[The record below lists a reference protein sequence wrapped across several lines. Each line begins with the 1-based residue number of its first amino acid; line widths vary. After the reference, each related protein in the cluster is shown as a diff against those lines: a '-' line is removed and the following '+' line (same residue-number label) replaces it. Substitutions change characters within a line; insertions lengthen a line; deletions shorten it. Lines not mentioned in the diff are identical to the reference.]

1 MVTRSLHLK
10 FMTHS
15 QEPLSVSI
23 RTALLLLVMTLLL
36 TTNCGDPT
44 PTPAVG
50 AAPPADGTVHF
61 VWLSRLQGFGA
72 GIPCDTTDIPAL
84 PAAAQIANDLEA
96 QGDLAVLACVGDAL
110 IQPASITSAPAAVAA
125 TVARSNVDL
134 DAMAAAG
141 VDIYVPGHSDMILG
155 LKDLADRASARGV
168 PLVLT
173 NVKVEGRDDIK
184 PYVIVEH
191 GGMRFAL
198 LGVIPK
204 ESMRTDQEALSDQS
218 GVTFTSP
225 GRAVRE
231 LSRDI
236 LNRGEANAVVCFSS
250 LTVESNQNLCKIPT
264 LHFLIGSSEAKIDQ
278 QEVVSLNGTSMFLQP
293 IAGRSV
299 GLTTIRVVND
309 DWELPDISQ
318 RHVLPKLLELER
330 KKFNDYVVMFGT
342 DNVRELAPLVLPL
355 HPENFIL
362 KCELMEENTVW
373 VEEVRTWPGS
383 FLDHQSAVL
392 EPILDD
398 DPVAAVFEGYG
409 NAMRTALADLKRP
422 LEVLPEEPTIPR
434 PQDCRG
440 CHSEQ
445 FEFWA
450 ATPHA
455 NSYDRLTDLG
465 RQNDSSCLICHTTG
479 FGLMGGY
486 RDPRHEA
493 PFGSVGCL
501 HCHEVQGPHAFNKRL
516 VVDPLY
522 VTANPE
528 AMTCQTCHNADR
540 DPDFDRNSAIEA
552 IACPPM
558 RIDDPALLVAWSEAQ
573 KTIQRMRA
581 RGKATDWEDYLEG
594 RALVGMG
601 RPEEGLPL
609 IKSYMK
615 EHTEWPELT
624 YYTSKYL
631 EEHRDAPGSLVL
643 LREYIAGQPGDM
655 QMNIAYIRLLMTSD
669 DDSVRDEDHALS
681 HAQLIAPPDA
691 PELIEVL
698 MPAYLI
704 QVDMLVERGRG
715 TEAFELLQKL
725 KGTFN
730 QNEDLDAALRKHGLL
745 AS

>member
-1 MVTRSLHLK
+1 MVTKSLHMR
-10 FMTHS
+10 FMTYPR
-15 QEPLSVSI
+15 EPSSVSI
-23 RTALLLLVMTLLL
+23 RSALLLLVMTLLL
-36 TTNCGDPT
+36 TTNCGDPA
-44 PTPAVG
+44 PAPAEG
-50 AAPPADGTVHF
+50 TAPPADGTAHF

-84 PAAAQIANDLEA
+84 PAAAAVTRDLEA

-110 IQPASITSAPAAVAA
+110 IQPASIMSAPAAVAA

-141 VDIYVPGHSDMILG
+141 VDIYVPGHSDMIRG
-155 LKDLADRASARGV
+155 LKDLADRATERGV
-168 PLVLT
+168 PIVLT

-184 PYVIVEH
+184 PYIIVEH

-236 LNRGEANAVVCFSS
+236 LKRGEANAIVCFSS

-278 QEVVSLNGTSMFLQP
+278 QEVVNLNGTSMFLQP

-299 GLTTIRVVND
+299 GLTTIRVVNG
-309 DWELPDISQ
+309 DWGLSDISQ
-318 RHVLPKLLELER
+318 RHILPAKIAQER
-330 KKFNDYVVMFGT
+330 KKFAEYVAMFGT
-342 DNVRELAPLVLPL
+342 DNVQELAPLVLPL

-362 KCELMEENTVW
+362 KCELMEENTAW
-373 VEEVRTWPGS
+373 VEEVRNWPGS
-383 FLDHQSAVL
+383 FLDHQSATL
-392 EPILDD
+392 EPTAENDV
-398 DPVAAVFEGYG
+398 VAAVFNDYG
-409 NAMRTALADLKRP
+409 PAIQAGVAEVKKP
-422 LEVLPEEPTIPR
+422 LGSLPTEATIPR
-434 PQDCRG
+434 PEDCRS

-445 FEFWA
+445 FEYWA
-450 ATPHA
+450 ATSHA
-455 NSYDRLTDLG
+455 NSYDRLAEMG
-465 RQNDSSCLICHTTG
+465 RQNDSSCLICHTAG

-493 PFGSVGCL
+493 PFGAVTCL
-501 HCHEVQGPHAFNKRL
+501 HCHEVQGPHAFNTRL

-522 VTANPE
+522 VTANAK
-528 AMTCQTCHNADR
+528 AMDCKTCHNEDR
-540 DPDFDRNSAIEA
+540 DPLFDRTAALDS

-558 RIDDPALLVAWSEAQ
+558 RVDDPALLVAWSDSQ
-573 KTIQRMRA
+573 KAIQRMRA
-581 RGKATDWEDYLEG
+581 RGKATEWEDYLEG

-601 RPEEGLPL
+601 RPDEGLPM
-609 IKSYMK
+609 IKSYMNGR
-615 EHTEWPELT
+615 TDWPELT

-631 EEHRDAPGSLVL
+631 EKHHDAPGSLAL
-643 LREYIAGQPGDM
+643 FRDYLAGQPGDM
-655 QMNIAYIRLLMTSD
+655 GMNIAYIQLLLKSD

-691 PELIEVL
+691 PELTEIL
-698 MPAYLI
+698 MPAYLM
-704 QVDMLVERGRG
+704 QVDILVDRGRG
-715 TEAFELLQKL
+715 TEAFELLQRL
-725 KGTFN
+725 KGIFN
-730 QNEDLDAALRKHGLL
+730 KNEELNASLRKHGLL
-745 AS
+745 KS